1 MDFDWLRRFCLALP
15 HTTEQVQWEDVLVFK
30 VGGRMYAVAQL
41 EPGDVWLSF
50 KCGEEEFAEL
60 IERPGILPAPYLARA
75 HWVALA
81 SPDALG
87 RREIEELLR
96 RAYEL
101 IFSRLP
107 RKTQAALTAGKP
119 DGSRRPKSR
128 LQLGRNSLRH

>member
-1 MDFDWLRRFCLALP
+1 MDLEWLRRVCLSLP

-50 KCGEEEFAEL
+50 KCGEEEFPEL
-60 IERPGILPAPYLARA
+60 IERPGVLPAPYLARA

-81 SPDALG
+81 SPEALPSV
-87 RREIEELLR
+87 EIEELLR

-101 IFSRLP
+101 VFAKLP
-107 RKTQAALTAGKP
+107 RKTQASLTAGK
-119 DGSRRPKSR
+119 SRRSKSR
-128 LQLGRNSLRH
+128 LRPALNSLRR